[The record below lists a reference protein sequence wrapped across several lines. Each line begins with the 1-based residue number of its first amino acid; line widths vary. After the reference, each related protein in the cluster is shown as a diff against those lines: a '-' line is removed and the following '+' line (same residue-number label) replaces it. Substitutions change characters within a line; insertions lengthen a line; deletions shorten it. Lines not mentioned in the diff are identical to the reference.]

1 VLIGPA
7 DNAVV
12 FDWEPHDGRWA
23 PNCSVAAAPTLRL
36 ADHSDL
42 DHLTDADRELIRAVT
57 GEGIQ
62 RGQTPQE
69 RPLSAFA
76 MQIAVD
82 RRSGVLPAEQ
92 AISVGYLQRTQVRL
106 AALGVPVHPFAGAN
120 FTRAVAYLSS
130 RGR

>member
-1 VLIGPA
+1 MTVTVTEVNQRSVLRA
-7 DNAVV
+7 DT
-12 FDWEPHDGRWA
+12 
-23 PNCSVAAAPTLRL
+23 AARAALVRE
-36 ADHSDL
+36 AFRSDL